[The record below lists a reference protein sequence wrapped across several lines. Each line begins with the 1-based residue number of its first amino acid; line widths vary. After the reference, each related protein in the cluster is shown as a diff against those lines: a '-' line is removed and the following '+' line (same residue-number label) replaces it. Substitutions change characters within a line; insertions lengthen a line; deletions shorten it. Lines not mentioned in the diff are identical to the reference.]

1 MPSILLCFSIM
12 FKTPTVPSA
21 LWLAAGLVITST
33 FSMAS
38 AGSYHNFPRLKP
50 ESADD
55 FPFINI

>member
-1 MPSILLCFSIM
+1 M

-21 LWLAAGLVITST
+21 LWRAAGLVITST
-33 FSMAS
+33 FSVAS